1 MYPRNRSAGLEQR
14 LTNNLVKLLA
24 LLTRF
29 FLGRLNL
36 SLVQKQAHAY
46 IGRGKGSTEMRM
58 FVLRAHSNHT
68 QTVHERLG
76 L

>member
-14 LTNNLVKLLA
+14 LANNLVKLLA

-29 FLGRLNL
+29 FLGRRNL
-36 SLVQKQAHAY
+36 SLVQKQVHTCIEY
-46 IGRGKGSTEMRM
+46 GGGSTEMRM
-58 FVLRAHSNHT
+58 FVLRAHNHT